1 MPTHNYRNILLV
13 RLSALGDVI
22 FSTSLLDALRRAFPE
37 TRLSWL
43 VQQHFAGIIQDDP
56 RVDQVI
62 VVPKST
68 FSSPRQL
75 FQLRKKLRAQQFD
88 LIIDAQGTLK
98 SNITSA
104 LAGSRRVGFAAK
116 RVGGAL
122 LHEAI
127 AKGGDIRDISSEY
140 RFLGQT
146 ITGLEVGPPSLEVS
160 SAKQQHI
167 KQRINELGLR
177 PGFVALSPFTTRPE
191 KHWVEAHW
199 SKLAALIDAAG
210 KQPVIFGGPG
220 REDEAARM
228 ADASGAPVINLTGRT
243 ELADLPAWFSMAE
256 LVIGVDTGLTHL
268 GIALRRP
275 VVALFGAT
283 CPYTQ
288 GATSPLKVLLAPP
301 ETAAQANMIAL
312 TPETVWQEAVRVKG
326 LIE

>member
-1 MPTHNYRNILLV
+1 MPINNYRNILLV
-13 RLSALGDVI
+13 RLSALGDII
-22 FSTSLLDALRRAFPE
+22 FTTSLLDVLRNTFPKA
-37 TRLSWL
+37 RLTWL
-43 VQQHFAGIIQDDP
+43 VQQHFAGIIQEDP
-56 RVDQVI
+56 RLDNI
-62 VVPKST
+62 ITVPKST
-68 FSSPRQL
+68 FSSPGALLQLRRQL
-75 FQLRKKLRAQQFD
+75 RQQQYD

-98 SNITSA
+98 SNLTSA
-104 LAGSRRVGFAAK
+104 LAGPRRIGFAAK
-116 RVGGAL
+116 KIGGTL
-122 LHEAI
+122 LHEVI
-127 AKGGDIRDISSEY
+127 PKGGDIRDISSEY
-140 RFLGQT
+140 RFLGNV
-146 ITGLEVGPPSLEVS
+146 ITGQEAGPPSL
-160 SAKQQHI
+160 KILPNRQQDVLR
-167 KQRINELGLR
+167 QMNEWAVR

-191 KHWVEAHW
+191 KHWVEEHW
-199 SKLAALIDAAG
+199 AQLAALVHAAG

-220 REDEAARM
+220 REAEAARM

-243 ELADLPAWFSMAE
+243 QLADLPAWFSMAE